1 MRFTNIGK
9 RTMILAFA
17 IAASVAAAVVA
28 FNVAGNG
35 QTGAASNFRDVQVN
49 QTIQQ
54 GDVSVTLSSLRLG
67 ENETQL
73 RYRYDAPGEQV
84 EPLGLPIVTLPDGS
98 RLEANGGGGFD
109 GEMLMTMPITRMFT
123 LPSIPEDADTIAVD
137 VGSFIQYVP
146 IAAVPVEIP
155 LGDALDDAG
164 RSEREELPLDVEFSI
179 GDAEYR
185 VTRLLLEPDSFV
197 LVCEPTNEAASRM
210 ILGGQSA
217 SISLTD
223 NQGTAYPGFLAG
235 AEWYPA
241 DDGGHVMSYQG
252 FHFSGMPNPDATS
265 LSLSVDGVGKI
276 QAPFVFQVEIPQEDA
291 EG

>member
-1 MRFTNIGK
+1 MRFTNIRK
-9 RTMILAFA
+9 RTMVLVFA

-54 GDVSVTLSSLRLG
+54 GDVSVILSRLRLG

-98 RLEANGGGGFD
+98 RLEANGGGFG
-109 GEMLMTMPITRMFT
+109 GEMPITRTFT
-123 LPSIPEDADTIAVD
+123 LPPIPEDADTITVD

-146 IAAVPVEIP
+146 TAAVSVEIP
-155 LGDALDDAG
+155 LEDALDDAG
-164 RSEREELPLDVEFSI
+164 GSEREELPLDVEFSI

-235 AEWYPA
+235 AEWDPA

>member
-9 RTMILAFA
+9 RTMVLAFA
-17 IAASVAAAVVA
+17 LAASVAAAVVA

-35 QTGAASNFRDVQVN
+35 QTGAASNFRDIRVN

-54 GDVSVTLSSLRLG
+54 GDVSVILSMLRLG

-73 RYRYDAPGEQV
+73 RYRYDAPGEQI
-84 EPLGLPIVTLPDGS
+84 EPLGSPIVTLPDGGQ
-98 RLEANGGGGFD
+98 LEIKGGGGFD
-109 GEMLMTMPITRMFT
+109 GEMPITRTFT
-123 LPSIPEDADTIAVD
+123 LSPIPEDADTITVD
-137 VGSFIQYVP
+137 VGSFIQHVP
-146 IAAVPVEIP
+146 TSTVSVEIP

-164 RSEREELPLDVEFSI
+164 GSEREELPLDVEFSI
-179 GDAEYR
+179 GDAGYR
-185 VTRLLLEPDSFV
+185 ATRLLLEPDSFI

-210 ILGGQSA
+210 ILGGRSA

-223 NQGTAYPGFLAG
+223 NQGTAYRGFLAG
-235 AEWYPA
+235 AQWDPA
-241 DDGGHVMSYQG
+241 DGGGHVMSYQG
-252 FHFSGMPNPDATS
+252 LHFSGIPNPAATS
-265 LSLSVDGVGKI
+265 LLLNVDGVGKI